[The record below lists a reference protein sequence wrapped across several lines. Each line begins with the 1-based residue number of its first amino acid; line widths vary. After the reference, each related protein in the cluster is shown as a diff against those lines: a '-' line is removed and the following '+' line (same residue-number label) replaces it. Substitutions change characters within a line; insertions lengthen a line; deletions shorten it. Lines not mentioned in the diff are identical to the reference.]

1 MLGIFC
7 GLITPVC
14 FYILCLLLYSTC
26 TLYYHL
32 IFRLRHFAFSH
43 SLPDNEEGS
52 TDGLSP
58 PHPSLSS
65 QSSHT
70 HCTQSYVLNNRLFP
84 IPHSSCSSG
93 DGVCRKKCPVCEGR
107 REGGEGKKPVRYI
120 RLEQLCHSLSIHVA
134 CLSFTFG
141 SNSQSS
147 CIFWYVPTHQDT

>member
-14 FYILCLLLYSTC
+14 FYILFASIFYM
-26 TLYYHL
+26 YYHL

-52 TDGLSP
+52 TDGHSP

-65 QSSHT
+65 QTSHT

-84 IPHSSCSSG
+84 IPHSSCSFG

-134 CLSFTFG
+134 CFSFTFG
-141 SNSQSS
+141 SNSSV
-147 CIFWYVPTHQDT
+147 IMYFFWYVPTHQDT